1 MSFFMW
7 LFVALV
13 WSLAVAW
20 LGQVIGRSFTESA
33 VAAFSTFLIYSAAAL
48 GLSLVLSAFGLSIS
62 FWPLLGLVLV
72 LKLIF

>member
-1 MSFFMW
+1 M
-7 LFVALV
+7 
-13 WSLAVAW
+13 
-20 LGQVIGRSFTESA
+20 
-33 VAAFSTFLIYSAAAL
+33 AAFSTFLIYSAAAL